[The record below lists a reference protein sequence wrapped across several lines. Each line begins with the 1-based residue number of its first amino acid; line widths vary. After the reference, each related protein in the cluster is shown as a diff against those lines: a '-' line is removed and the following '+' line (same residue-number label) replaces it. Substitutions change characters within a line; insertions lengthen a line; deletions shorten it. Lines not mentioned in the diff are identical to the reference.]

1 METAKNGN
9 VFAVGVLWGFRP
21 EKELTDSGSDMIIKH
36 PKEII
41 DFICDKNNIKKDL

>member
-36 PKEII
+36 PEEII